1 MEHKDKQIV
10 ELESEIRY
18 LRQLLDENG
27 IKYDYKEYDTFVSK
41 IQYSLY
47 NVIDSV

>member
-27 IKYDYKEYDTFVSK
+27 IKYDYKASK
-41 IQYSLY
+41 PPKQARS
-47 NVIDSV
+47 DFFST

>member
-27 IKYDYKEYDTFVSK
+27 IKYDYKASK
-41 IQYSLY
+41 TPKQARSDIFST
-47 NVIDSV
+47 